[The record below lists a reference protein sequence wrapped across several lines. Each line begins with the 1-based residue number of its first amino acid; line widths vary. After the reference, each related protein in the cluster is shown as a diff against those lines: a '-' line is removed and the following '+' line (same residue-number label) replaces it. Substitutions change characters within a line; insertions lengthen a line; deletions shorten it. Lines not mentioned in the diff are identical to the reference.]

1 MPIKL
6 LIVDDQRLIRQCFER
21 VLASDPE
28 IEIVGSAMDGTEAVL
43 RGVEC
48 QPDVVLMDFSMPGM
62 NGVEATRMLHE
73 RVPRAK
79 VLILSMHGQGHQ
91 VSRAMREGIAGYIV
105 KDVPAGELIRIIKAV
120 HHGER
125 VESAYLVDRIVG
137 RGRRAMREK
146 LTNRQA
152 RLLRGVWEGR
162 TNADLAD
169 RFFVSEQTVKRD
181 LMELFQK
188 LGVKN
193 RTEAAIRALELGLV
207 DPSVPD
213 SRGAPRAQ

>member
-125 VESAYLVDRIVG
+125 VESG
-137 RGRRAMREK
+137 
-146 LTNRQA
+146 
-152 RLLRGVWEGR
+152 
-162 TNADLAD
+162 
-169 RFFVSEQTVKRD
+169 D